1 MCMLKLRRAEK
12 GTLQSQLVASLLL
25 AQSPL
30 SRQAPAAA
38 ESSHTQELTL
48 LHHPLWTLIWAFT
61 SALWLPCKMSAA
73 DCFATHMRL
82 FSTDASFYQLL
93 NASLWN
99 TFLFSTWNYC
109 VNSLC
114 LCNHLKENPVFACP
128 YLCQLEE
135 HCLSQ
140 GNYVSW
146 SIWKLHTVIITHG

>member
-38 ESSHTQELTL
+38 ESSHAQELTL
-48 LHHPLWTLIWAFT
+48 LHHPLRTLIWAFT

-82 FSTDASFYQLL
+82 SSTDASFYQLL

-109 VNSLC
+109 VNSLASVTIWRRTLCSLVLTYASWRSTVC
-114 LCNHLKENPVFACP
+114 LKGIMSADPYEN
-128 YLCQLEE
+128 
-135 HCLSQ
+135 
-140 GNYVSW
+140 
-146 SIWKLHTVIITHG
+146 SILW